1 MTPPSPLASR
11 LNAIAPFHVMSLL
24 EQARQLEQQGHDV
37 IHMEIGEPDFGTPP
51 TIIQAG
57 MDALQAGHTGYS
69 PALGLPALREAIAED
84 YARRFGVQVPTRRI
98 VITAGASGAL
108 LLALAALVSP
118 GKEVLLSDPA
128 YPCNRHF
135 VHLLEGR
142 AVNLPVGPDSQY
154 QLTAD
159 HLAQHW
165 SAETVAAL
173 VASPSNPTGTLL
185 SADALAALNDAAR
198 ARGGRLIV
206 DEIYQG
212 LVYDQAAH
220 TALAQSD
227 QLFVINSFSKYFQ
240 MTGWRLGWLVVPEDY
255 LDAITR
261 LAQNIFIAASTP
273 AQHAALA
280 AFQPGT
286 LALLE
291 QRRQELKTR
300 RDALLPMLQQLGFR
314 VSSPPQGAFYIYA
327 DSSALAEDSQTLTAR
342 LLQHAHVA
350 ITPGLDF
357 GQHRAREHVRF
368 AYTVTVPR
376 LEQMAERL
384 RKVL

>member
-11 LNAIAPFHVMSLL
+11 LDFIAPFHVMSLL

-51 TIIQAG
+51 AIIQTG
-57 MDALQAGHTGYS
+57 MAALQAGHTGYS

-84 YARRFGVQVPTRRI
+84 YARRFGVQVPARRI

-165 SAETVAAL
+165 SADTVAAL
-173 VASPSNPTGTLL
+173 VATPSNPTGTLL
-185 SADALAALNDAAR
+185 SAEALAALNTAAL

-240 MTGWRLGWLVVPEDY
+240 MTGWRLGWLVVPEAY
-255 LDAITR
+255 LDAVNR

-280 AFQPGT
+280 AFQPDT
-286 LALLE
+286 LSLLE
-291 QRRQELKTR
+291 QRRLELKSR

-314 VSSPPQGAFYIYA
+314 INSQPQGAFYVYA
-327 DSSALAEDSQTLTAR
+327 DSSTLAGDCEALSAR
-342 LLQHAHVA
+342 LLQQAHVA
-350 ITPGLDF
+350 ITPGIDF

-368 AYTVTVPR
+368 AYTVPVPR